1 MSRVVREV
9 FVRLYE
15 EGLIYRETRLVNW
28 CPACLT
34 VLSDLEVVHEE
45 RQGHLW
51 HIRYPVAGTKEFLV
65 VATTRPETML
75 GDTAV
80 AVHPEDERYK
90 HLIGKK
96 ALLPLMNREIP
107 IITDEMVDREFGTGA
122 VEIPPAHDPNDFET
136 GKTHGLAQ
144 IGVMTD
150 DARKKAN
157 RGA

>member
-15 EGLIYRETRLVNW
+15 EGLIYRENWLVNW
-28 CPACLT
+28 CPVCLT

-51 HIRYPVAGTKEFLV
+51 HIKYPVAGTKEFLV

-80 AVHPEDERYK
+80 AVNPEDEPDL

-96 ALLPLMNREIP
+96 TLLPLINPAIP
-107 IITDEMVDREFGTGA
+107 TNADPTVDRA
-122 VEIPPAHDPNDFET
+122 V
-136 GKTHGLAQ
+136 AQ
-144 IGVMTD
+144 
-150 DARKKAN
+150 
-157 RGA
+157 